1 MNRPEE
7 VSFSRWAFAT
17 ALGAFLLIGAID
29 AAYGPLLAT
38 ISVRFGV
45 SLPSAGTVIS
55 IYFAGALAGVLCALP
70 GLRRVS
76 GRAVMTGAMITLAGG
91 CLGIALSRSWWALL
105 ASVFLTGTGFGA
117 TDFTLNQLMA
127 ATAARHRAAR
137 LNVLNATFGIGAV
150 AGPIIVNALKGAT
163 LTLGFAAGA
172 AAACVLAAG
181 QAGVLA
187 PVPPRPAPPPIDP
200 PAARAPRGRP
210 ARVHIKLAQ
219 FGLAYFCYVCCEA
232 GTAGWIAAHLSAL
245 GYSSHFASGVTSAF
259 WLTLAAG
266 RLFCAIVPRGVPA
279 RTIVLPATALLTFSL
294 ALALIPRIAP
304 VAYVLAGF
312 AAAPIFPTGLAWATT
327 IMPGDRRPASWAL
340 IGSMIGGVLGPAI
353 IAAVVSADGTLAVPA
368 ALSAFGLL
376 TFMAMLPISR
386 PASPTSPGGEL
397 RRLKI

>member
-1 MNRPEE
+1 MSQQEE
-7 VSFSRWAFAT
+7 VSFSRWAFAA

-29 AAYGPLLAT
+29 AAYGPLLAA
-38 ISVRFGV
+38 ISARFGV
-45 SLPSAGTVIS
+45 SLSSAGTVIS
-55 IYFAGALAGVLCALP
+55 VYFAGALAGVLCALP

-76 GRAVMTGAMITLAGG
+76 GRAVMTGAMIILAGG

-105 ASVFLTGTGFGA
+105 AGVFLTGTGFGA

-137 LNVLNATFGIGAV
+137 LNVLNAAFGIGAV

-163 LTLGFAAGA
+163 LTLGFAVGSVT
-172 AAACVLAAG
+172 ACALAAG
-181 QAGVLA
+181 QRGVLA
-187 PVPPRPAPPPIDP
+187 PVPPRPAPPPMDP
-200 PAARAPRGRP
+200 DAVRAHRGRLD
-210 ARVHIKLAQ
+210 RVHVKLAQ

-259 WLTLAAG
+259 WLALAAG
-266 RLFCAIVPRGVPA
+266 RLCAVALRGVPA
-279 RTIVLPATALLTFSL
+279 RTIVLSATALLTFSL

-304 VAYVLAGF
+304 AAYVLAGF
-312 AAAPIFPTGLAWATT
+312 AAAPVFPIGLAWAAT

-376 TFMAMLPISR
+376 TFMAMLPTVR
-386 PASPTSPGGEL
+386 HWQAP
-397 RRLKI
+397 